1 MGVVTEKEE
10 IARETSPVT
19 MRSAEQW
26 VDFNEQL
33 IANTL
38 AQKRPFAS
46 NLTKLSRLSPFEQ
59 KLTSA

>member
-1 MGVVTEKEE
+1 MGVVTEKEG
-10 IARETSPVT
+10 IARETSPVA

-33 IANTL
+33 VANTL
-38 AQKRPFAS
+38 AQKSPFAL
-46 NLTKLSRLSPFEQ
+46 NLTKLSSPSPFEQ